1 LSSASTDTSTD
12 ASAESGS
19 LGLGLFESEVFVAGA
34 VVAVLFVMVV
44 PLPSYLLDLFLAT
57 DIALSLGVL
66 LTAFYAR
73 RPLEFAIFP
82 GLLLTTTLLRLSL
95 NVASTRLILGNARA
109 GALIDAFGEFVVA
122 GNYVVGA
129 IIFLV
134 LVIINFVVITK
145 GTERISEVAARF
157 TLDAMPGKQMAIDAD
172 LNSGLIDEEEARQRR
187 DEVTKE
193 ADFYGAMDGA
203 SKFVRGEAIAGIL
216 ITAINVVG
224 GLVIGVTQQE
234 MGLGEAA
241 GTFTL
246 LSIGD
251 GLVSQIPALL
261 VSTAAGIIV
270 SRASGDEG
278 SLASEM
284 KGQLLDK
291 PPPLLITAI
300 FLAIMGFVPGL
311 PVMPFWLLSG
321 GVFLLWY
328 FRSQEEKE
336 KAEAEAERR
345 KAEEAAEADEEE
357 NPSDLLLV
365 DPLELEIGYGLI
377 SLVDPDQ
384 GGDLLERVKM
394 LRKQLAEELGI
405 VIPPVRIR
413 DNVDMDSNSYVIKL
427 RGNPI
432 GEGEVMPGYKLA
444 LLPDDVEEVPPG
456 IEVEDPTFG
465 LPAVWVAERNLSE
478 AERMGLT
485 VIEPPAVIS
494 THLLEEL
501 RKNAYR
507 LLDRQEVREM
517 LDKVE
522 ERAPALV
529 DELVP
534 DLLSLGSIRKVL
546 QRLLEERV
554 PIRDLVTIL
563 ETLADHAPQTQTVEV
578 LTEHCRAALA
588 PTITREFSGPE
599 DRIQAFV
606 LDPALEQHLLEKA
619 ESGSLDANTLGLQP
633 ERADALVEAVD
644 EKAKQLIG
652 NDRAPVLLISPVLRA
667 TVYRFLEPMVSDITV
682 LSYNDLTPDAPVDV
696 VDQVSIPTAASNSS
710 SPADLSAAADPSH
723 AAVEAVGG

>member
-1 LSSASTDTSTD
+1 MSRTAADSRAASSPN
-12 ASAESGS
+12 GS
-19 LGLGLFESEVFVAGA
+19 LGIGGLDSEIFVAGA
-34 VVAVLFVMVV
+34 IVAILFMMVV

-66 LTAFYAR
+66 LTAFYAE

-82 GLLLTTTLLRLSL
+82 GLLLTTTLFRLSL
-95 NVASTRLILGNARA
+95 NVASTRLILGNAQA
-109 GALIDAFGEFVVA
+109 GALIEAFGSFVVA

-172 LNSGLIDEEEARQRR
+172 LNSGLIDEEEARRRR
-187 DEVTKE
+187 DEVTQE

-203 SKFVRGEAIAGIL
+203 TKFVRGEAIAGIL

-224 GLVIGVTQQE
+224 GLIIGVTQQS
-234 MGLGEAA
+234 MGFGEAA
-241 GTFTL
+241 GTFAL

-270 SRASGDEG
+270 SRASGEEG

-284 KGQLLDK
+284 KGQLLEK
-291 PPPLLITAI
+291 PPPLLITGS
-300 FLAIMGFVPGL
+300 FLALMGFVPGL
-311 PVMPFWLLSG
+311 PIIPFWLLSG
-321 GVFLLWY
+321 GVLLLWY
-328 FRSQEEKE
+328 LRSQEKQAED
-336 KAEAEAERR
+336 EAEAERQR
-345 KAEEAAEADEEE
+345 EAEEREAEEE
-357 NPSDLLLV
+357 EDDPSDLLLV

-394 LRKQLAEELGI
+394 LRKQLAEEMGI

-413 DNVDMDSNSYVIKL
+413 DNVDMDSNKYVIRL

-444 LLPDDVEEVPPG
+444 LLPDDIDEAPSG

-478 AERMGLT
+478 AEQMGLT

-501 RKNAYR
+501 RKNAYK

-522 ERAPALV
+522 ESAPALV

-546 QRLLEERV
+546 QGLLEERI

-588 PTITREFSGPE
+588 PTITREFSGPQG
-599 DRIQAFV
+599 RIKAFV
-606 LDPALEQHLLEKA
+606 LDPALEQHLLEQA
-619 ESGSLDANTLGLQP
+619 EAGNLDANTLGLQP
-633 ERADALVEAVD
+633 ERADALVKAID
-644 EKAKQLIG
+644 EQATQLIS
-652 NDRAPVLLISPVLRA
+652 NDRAPILLISPVLRA
-667 TVYRFLEPMVSDITV
+667 TVYQFLDPMVSDITV
-682 LSYNDLTPDAPVDV
+682 LSYNDLTPDAPVDI
-696 VDQVSIPTAASNSS
+696 VDQVSIPQGNSS
-710 SPADLSAAADPSH
+710 PDLSQAT
-723 AAVEAVGG
+723 VGVANA

>member
-1 LSSASTDTSTD
+1 MPPSSADTTAAPSGSGLLGTDT
-12 ASAESGS
+12 
-19 LGLGLFESEVFVAGA
+19 LNSEVAVAAA
-34 VVAVLFVMVV
+34 VVAILFVMVV
-44 PLPSYLLDLFLAT
+44 PLPSFLLDFLLAT

-66 LTAFYAR
+66 LTAFYAT

-82 GLLLTTTLLRLSL
+82 GLLLTTTLFRLSL
-95 NVASTRLILGNARA
+95 NVASTRLILGDADA
-109 GALIDAFGEFVVA
+109 GALIDAFGQFVVA

-172 LNSGLIDEEEARQRR
+172 LNSGLIDEEEAKNRR
-187 DEVTKE
+187 EQVTQE

-216 ITAINVVG
+216 ITGINVVG
-224 GLVIGVTQQE
+224 GLIIGVAQHQ
-234 MGLGEAA
+234 MSMGEAA
-241 GTFTL
+241 GAFTR

-270 SRASGDEG
+270 SRASGKEG

-284 KGQLLDK
+284 KGQLVDK
-291 PPPLLITAI
+291 LPPLLITGV
-300 FLAIMGFVPGL
+300 FLILMGLVPAL
-311 PVMPFWLLSG
+311 PLIPFWLLGSG
-321 GVFLLWY
+321 VLLLWY
-328 FRSQEEKE
+328 FRSQEEQA

-345 KAEEAAEADEEE
+345 EAEAEAEEEEEE

-394 LRKQLAEELGI
+394 LRKQLAQELGI

-413 DNVDMDSNSYVIKL
+413 DNVDMDSNQYVIKL

-432 GEGEVMPGYKLA
+432 GDGEVMPGYKLA
-444 LLPDDVEEVPPG
+444 LLPDDVDEIPSG
-456 IEVEDPTFG
+456 IRVEDPTFG
-465 LPAVWVAERNLSE
+465 LPAVWVADSNLSE

-485 VIEPPAVIS
+485 VIEPPAVIT

-507 LLDRQEVREM
+507 LLDRQEVQEM
-517 LDKVE
+517 LDKVKE
-522 ERAPALV
+522 TAPALV

-546 QRLLEERV
+546 QRLLKERV

-563 ETLADHAPQTQTVEV
+563 EALADHAPQTQTVEV

-599 DRIQAFV
+599 GRIKAFV
-606 LDPALEQHLLEKA
+606 IDPALERHLLEEA
-619 ESGSLDANTLGLQP
+619 EKGNLDANTLGMQP
-633 ERADALVEAVD
+633 ERAEALVEAVD
-644 EKAKQLIG
+644 EKAKLLIG
-652 NDRAPVLLISPVLRA
+652 NDRAPVLLTSPVLRA
-667 TVYRFLEPMVSDITV
+667 TLYEFLEPMVSDITV
-682 LSYNDLTPDAPVDV
+682 LSYNDLTSDAPVDV
-696 VDQVSIPTAASNSS
+696 VDQVSIPTSANTASN
-710 SPADLSAAADPSH
+710 ADLASVAQPSA
-723 AAVEAVGG
+723 

>member
-1 LSSASTDTSTD
+1 
-12 ASAESGS
+12 
-19 LGLGLFESEVFVAGA
+19 
-34 VVAVLFVMVV
+34 MVV
-44 PLPSYLLDLFLAT
+44 PLPTYLLDLFLAT

-66 LTAFYAR
+66 LTAFYAK

-95 NVASTRLILGNARA
+95 NVASTRLILGSAEA
-109 GALIDAFGEFVVA
+109 GSLINAFGEFVVA

-187 DEVTKE
+187 DEVTRE

-203 SKFVRGEAIAGIL
+203 SKFVRGEAIAAIL

-224 GLVIGVTQQE
+224 GLIIGVTQQE
-234 MGLGEAA
+234 MGIGEAA

-311 PVMPFWLLSG
+311 PMIPFWLLSG

-328 FRSQEEKE
+328 FRSQEKQAEE
-336 KAEAEAERR
+336 EAEADRR
-345 KAEEAAEADEEE
+345 EAEEAEDEEEE

-432 GEGEVMPGYKLA
+432 GEGDVMPGYKLA
-444 LLPDDVEEVPPG
+444 LLPDDVDEVPSG

-522 ERAPALV
+522 ETAPALV

-599 DRIQAFV
+599 DRIKAFV
-606 LDPALEQHLLEKA
+606 LDPALEQHLLEMA
-619 ESGSLDANTLGLQP
+619 ERGDLDANTLGLQP

-644 EKAKQLIG
+644 ETAKQLIS

-710 SPADLSAAADPSH
+710 STPDLSAQAAPTQ
-723 AAVEAVGG
+723 ATVEAAGT

>member
-1 LSSASTDTSTD
+1 MSRA
-12 ASAESGS
+12 AESRTSSSPTGS
-19 LGLGLFESEVFVAGA
+19 LGVGGVDSEIFVAGA
-34 VVAVLFVMVV
+34 IVAILFMMVV

-66 LTAFYAR
+66 LTSFYAE

-82 GLLLTTTLLRLSL
+82 GLLLTTTLFRLSL
-95 NVASTRLILGNARA
+95 NVASTRLILGTAEA
-109 GALIDAFGEFVVA
+109 GALINAFGSFVVA

-172 LNSGLIDEEEARQRR
+172 LNSGLIDEREARERR
-187 DEVTKE
+187 DEVTEE

-203 SKFVRGEAIAGIL
+203 TKFVRGEAVAGIL

-224 GLVIGVTQQE
+224 GLVIGVTQQA
-234 MGLGEAA
+234 MGIGEAA
-241 GTFTL
+241 STFAL

-251 GLVSQIPALL
+251 GLVSQIPALM

-270 SRASGDEG
+270 SRASGEEG

-291 PPPLLITAI
+291 PPPLLITGC
-300 FLAIMGFVPGL
+300 FLGVMGFVPGL
-311 PVMPFWLLSG
+311 PIIPFWLLSA
-321 GVFLLWY
+321 GVLLLWY
-328 FRSQEEKE
+328 LRSKE
-336 KAEAEAERR
+336 KKAEDEAEAERQR
-345 KAEEAAEADEEE
+345 EAEEEQAEEE
-357 NPSDLLLV
+357 AEEDPSDLLLV

-394 LRKQLAEELGI
+394 LRKQLAEEMGL

-413 DNVDMDSNSYVIKL
+413 DNVDMDSNKYVIRL

-432 GEGEVMPGYKLA
+432 GEGQVMPGYKLA
-444 LLPDDVEEVPPG
+444 LLPDDVDEAPSG
-456 IEVEDPTFG
+456 IRVEDPTFG

-478 AERMGLT
+478 AEQMGLT

-522 ERAPALV
+522 ESAPALV

-546 QRLLEERV
+546 QRLLEERI

-563 ETLADHAPQTQTVEV
+563 ETLADHASQTQTVEV

-599 DRIQAFV
+599 GRIKAFV
-606 LDPALEQHLLEKA
+606 MDPALEQHLLETA
-619 ESGSLDANTLGLQP
+619 ESGGLDANTLGLQP
-633 ERADALVEAVD
+633 ERADALVKAID
-644 EKAKQLIG
+644 EQATELIS
-652 NDRAPVLLISPVLRA
+652 NDRAPILLISPVLRA
-667 TVYRFLEPMVSDITV
+667 TVYQFLDPMVSDITV
-682 LSYNDLTPDAPVDV
+682 LSYNDLTPDAPVDI
-696 VDQVSIPTAASNSS
+696 VDQVSIPQGSS
-710 SPADLSAAADPSH
+710 SPDLSAATAGVSN
-723 AAVEAVGG
+723 A

>member
-1 LSSASTDTSTD
+1 LPPSSSDSEIGTVADVGWLGTDTVN
-12 ASAESGS
+12 
-19 LGLGLFESEVFVAGA
+19 SEVAVAAA
-34 VVAVLFVMVV
+34 VVAILFVMVV
-44 PLPSYLLDLFLAT
+44 PLPSFLLDLLLAT

-66 LTAFYAR
+66 LTAFYAT

-82 GLLLTTTLLRLSL
+82 GLLLTTTLFRLSL
-95 NVASTRLILGNARA
+95 NVASTRLILGEAEA
-109 GALIDAFGEFVVA
+109 GALINAFGEFVVA

-172 LNSGLIDEEEARQRR
+172 LNSGLIDEQEAKERR
-187 DEVTKE
+187 EEVTRE

-203 SKFVRGEAIAGIL
+203 SKFVKGEAIAGIL
-216 ITAINVVG
+216 ITGINVIA
-224 GLVIGVTQQE
+224 GLVIGMVQHGMT
-234 MGLGEAA
+234 MGEATTA
-241 GTFTL
+241 FTR

-261 VSTAAGIIV
+261 ISTAAGIIV
-270 SRASGDEG
+270 SRASGKEG

-284 KGQLLDK
+284 KGQLVDK
-291 PPPLLITAI
+291 LPPLLITGT
-300 FLAIMGFVPGL
+300 FLVGMGLVPAL
-311 PVMPFWLLSG
+311 PTIPFWLLG
-321 GVFLLWY
+321 GGILSLWY
-328 FRSQEEKE
+328 FRSQEKQAE
-336 KAEAEAERR
+336 AEAEAERR
-345 KAEEAAEADEEE
+345 EAEAEAEAEEEE

-413 DNVDMDSNSYVIKL
+413 DNVDMESNQYVIKL

-444 LLPDDVEEVPPG
+444 LLPDNIEEVPSG
-456 IEVEDPTFG
+456 MRVEDPTFG

-478 AERMGLT
+478 AEQMGLT
-485 VIEPPAVIS
+485 VIEPPAVIT

-507 LLDRQEVREM
+507 LLDRQEVQEM
-517 LDKVE
+517 LDKVRE
-522 ERAPALV
+522 TAPALV

-546 QRLLEERV
+546 QRLLKERV

-563 ETLADHAPQTQTVEV
+563 EALADHAPQTQTVEV

-599 DRIQAFV
+599 DRIKAFV
-606 LDPALEQHLLEKA
+606 IDPSLEQHLLEQA
-619 ESGSLDANTLGLQP
+619 EQGKLDANTLGMQP
-633 ERADALVEAVD
+633 DRAEGLVEAVD
-644 EKAKQLIG
+644 EKARQLIG
-652 NDRAPVLLISPVLRA
+652 DDRAPILLTSPVLRS
-667 TVYRFLEPMVSDITV
+667 TLYEFLEPMVSDITV
-682 LSYNDLTPDAPVDV
+682 LSYNDLTSDAPVDV
-696 VDQVSIPTAASNSS
+696 IDQVSIPTGSGS
-710 SPADLSAAADPSH
+710 ADLSALAQASP
-723 AAVEAVGG
+723 

>member
-1 LSSASTDTSTD
+1 
-12 ASAESGS
+12 
-19 LGLGLFESEVFVAGA
+19 
-34 VVAVLFVMVV
+34 MVI
-44 PLPSYLLDLFLAT
+44 PLPSFLLDFLLAT
-57 DIALSLGVL
+57 DIAISLGVL
-66 LTAFYAR
+66 LTAFYAT

-82 GLLLTTTLLRLSL
+82 GLLLTTTLFRLSL
-95 NVASTRLILGNARA
+95 NVASTRLILGEAEA
-109 GALIDAFGEFVVA
+109 GALINAFGEFVVA

-172 LNSGLIDEEEARQRR
+172 LNSGLIDEEEAKQRR
-187 DEVTKE
+187 EEVTRE

-203 SKFVRGEAIAGIL
+203 SKFVKGEAIAGIL
-216 ITAINVVG
+216 ITGINIVG
-224 GLVIGVTQQE
+224 GLIIGMAQQG
-234 MGLGEAA
+234 MSITEATT
-241 GTFTL
+241 TFTR

-270 SRASGDEG
+270 SRASGNEG

-284 KGQLLDK
+284 KGQLMDK
-291 PPPLLITAI
+291 LPPLLLTGA
-300 FLAIMGFVPGL
+300 FLIGMGLVPAL
-311 PVMPFWLLSG
+311 PTIPFWLLG
-321 GVFLLWY
+321 GGILLLWY
-328 FRSQEEKE
+328 LRSQEEQA

-345 KAEEAAEADEEE
+345 EAEAEAEDDEE

-394 LRKQLAEELGI
+394 LRKQLAQELGI
-405 VIPPVRIR
+405 VIPPIRIR
-413 DNVDMDSNSYVIKL
+413 DNVDMDSNHYVIKL

-444 LLPDDVEEVPPG
+444 LLPDDVDEAPSG
-456 IEVEDPTFG
+456 IRVEDPTFG
-465 LPAVWVAERNLSE
+465 LPAVWVAENNLSE

-485 VIEPPAVIS
+485 VIEPPAVIT

-507 LLDRQEVREM
+507 LLDRQEVQEM
-517 LDKVE
+517 LDKVKE
-522 ERAPALV
+522 TAPALV

-546 QRLLEERV
+546 QRLLKERV

-563 ETLADHAPQTQTVEV
+563 EALADHAPETQTVEV

-599 DRIQAFV
+599 DRIKAFV
-606 LDPALEQHLLEKA
+606 IDPALEQHLLEQA
-619 ESGSLDANTLGLQP
+619 EQGQLDANTLGMQP
-633 ERADALVEAVD
+633 ERAEALVEAVE
-644 EKAKQLIG
+644 EKARQLISE
-652 NDRAPVLLISPVLRA
+652 DRTPVLLTSPVLRS
-667 TVYRFLEPMVSDITV
+667 TLYEFLEPMVSDITV
-682 LSYNDLTPDAPVDV
+682 LSYNDLTSDAPVDV
-696 VDQVSIPTAASNSS
+696 IDQVSIHTGTS
-710 SPADLSAAADPSH
+710 SPTNAGLSPMT
-723 AAVEAVGG
+723 EASP

>member
-1 LSSASTDTSTD
+1 LPRSSAETVTNSDS
-12 ASAESGS
+12 ASGL
-19 LGLGLFESEVFVAGA
+19 LGTETLNSEVAVAAA
-34 VVAVLFVMVV
+34 VVAILFVMVV
-44 PLPSYLLDLFLAT
+44 PLPSFLLDLLLAT

-66 LTAFYAR
+66 LTAFYAT

-82 GLLLTTTLLRLSL
+82 GLLLTTTLFRLSL
-95 NVASTRLILGNARA
+95 NVASTRLILGDAQA
-109 GALIDAFGEFVVA
+109 GALIDAFGKFVVA

-172 LNSGLIDEEEARQRR
+172 LNSGLIDEQEAKERR
-187 DEVTKE
+187 EEVTRE

-203 SKFVRGEAIAGIL
+203 SKFVKGEAIAGIL
-216 ITAINVVG
+216 ITGINVVG
-224 GLVIGVTQQE
+224 GLIIGMAQQG
-234 MGLGEAA
+234 MGMAEATT
-241 GTFTL
+241 TFTR

-261 VSTAAGIIV
+261 ISTAAGIIV
-270 SRASGDEG
+270 SRASGKEG

-284 KGQLLDK
+284 KGQLVDK
-291 PPPLLITAI
+291 LPPLLITGV
-300 FLAIMGFVPGL
+300 FLVGMGLVPAL
-311 PVMPFWLLSG
+311 PTIPFWLLGG
-321 GVFLLWY
+321 GVLLLWY
-328 FRSQEEKE
+328 FRSQEEQA

-345 KAEEAAEADEEE
+345 EAEAEEDEEEE

-365 DPLELEIGYGLI
+365 EPLELEIGYGLI

-394 LRKQLAEELGI
+394 LRKQLAQELGI

-413 DNVDMDSNSYVIKL
+413 DNVDMESNQYVIKL

-432 GEGEVMPGYKLA
+432 GEGEVMPGYQLA
-444 LLPDDVEEVPPG
+444 LLPDDVDEVPTG
-456 IEVEDPTFG
+456 TRVEDPTFG

-485 VIEPPAVIS
+485 VIEPPAVIT

-507 LLDRQEVREM
+507 LLDRQEVQEM
-517 LDKVE
+517 LDKVKE
-522 ERAPALV
+522 TAPALV

-546 QRLLEERV
+546 QRLLKERV

-563 ETLADHAPQTQTVEV
+563 EALADHAPQTQTVEV

-599 DRIQAFV
+599 GRIKAFV
-606 LDPALEQHLLEKA
+606 IDPALEQHLLEEA
-619 ESGSLDANTLGLQP
+619 ESGNLDANTLGMQP
-633 ERADALVEAVD
+633 ERAEAFVEAVD
-644 EKAKQLIG
+644 EKAKHLIG
-652 NDRAPVLLISPVLRA
+652 NDRAPVLLTSPVLRS
-667 TVYRFLEPMVSDITV
+667 TLYEFLEPMVSDITV
-682 LSYNDLTPDAPVDV
+682 LSYNDLTSDAPVDV
-696 VDQVSIPTAASNSS
+696 IDQVSIPTGTTDPSNAS
-710 SPADLSAAADPSH
+710 LSAAAP
-723 AAVEAVGG
+723 ATP

>member
-1 LSSASTDTSTD
+1 LGTDTVNSEVAV
-12 ASAESGS
+12 ASA
-19 LGLGLFESEVFVAGA
+19 VIAI
-34 VVAVLFVMVV
+34 LFVMVI
-44 PLPSYLLDLFLAT
+44 PLPSFLLDLLLAT
-57 DIALSLGVL
+57 DIAISLGIL
-66 LTAFYAR
+66 LTAFYAT

-82 GLLLTTTLLRLSL
+82 GLLLTTTLFRLSL
-95 NVASTRLILGNARA
+95 NVASTRLILGEAEA
-109 GALIDAFGEFVVA
+109 GALINAFGEFVVA

-172 LNSGLIDEEEARQRR
+172 LNSGLIDEEDAKERR
-187 DEVTKE
+187 EEITQE

-203 SKFVRGEAIAGIL
+203 SKFVKGEAIAGLL
-216 ITAINVVG
+216 ITGINVIA
-224 GLVIGVTQQE
+224 GLIIGMAQHG
-234 MGLGEAA
+234 MSMAEATTA
-241 GTFTL
+241 FTR

-261 VSTAAGIIV
+261 ISTAAGIIV
-270 SRASGDEG
+270 SRASGKEG

-284 KGQLLDK
+284 MDQLGDK
-291 PPPLLITAI
+291 LPPLLITGA
-300 FLAIMGFVPGL
+300 FLIGMGLVPAL
-311 PVMPFWLLSG
+311 PSIPFWLLGG
-321 GVFLLWY
+321 GVLSMWY
-328 FRSQEEKE
+328 FRSQEKQAEANAE
-336 KAEAEAERR
+336 AERQEAEAEAE
-345 KAEEAAEADEEE
+345 AEEE

-365 DPLELEIGYGLI
+365 DPLELEVGYGLI

-394 LRKQLAEELGI
+394 LRKQLAQELGL

-413 DNVDMDSNSYVIKL
+413 DNVDMESNQYVIKL

-432 GEGEVMPGYKLA
+432 GDGEVMPGYKLA
-444 LLPDDVEEVPPG
+444 LLPEDADEVPSG

-478 AERMGLT
+478 VEQMGLT
-485 VIEPPAVIS
+485 VIEPPAVIT

-507 LLDRQEVREM
+507 LLDRQEVQDM
-517 LDKVE
+517 LDKVQE
-522 ERAPALV
+522 TAPALV

-546 QRLLEERV
+546 QRLLRERV

-563 ETLADHAPQTQTVEV
+563 EALADHAPETQTVEV

-599 DRIQAFV
+599 DRIKAFV
-606 LDPALEQHLLEKA
+606 IDPSLEQHLLEQA
-619 ESGSLDANTLGLQP
+619 EQGRLDVNTMGMQP
-633 ERADALVEAVD
+633 ERAEALVEAID
-644 EKAKQLIG
+644 KQARQLIAE
-652 NDRAPVLLISPVLRA
+652 DRSPILLTSPVLRS
-667 TVYRFLEPMVSDITV
+667 TLYEFLEPVVSDITV
-682 LSYNDLTPDAPVDV
+682 LSYNDLTSDAPVDV
-696 VDQVSIPTAASNSS
+696 VNQVSIPTGATDASE
-710 SPADLSAAADPSH
+710 PELAAAT
-723 AAVEAVGG
+723 

>member
-1 LSSASTDTSTD
+1 LPRSSPETATDTASASGLLGTDTVH
-12 ASAESGS
+12 
-19 LGLGLFESEVFVAGA
+19 SEVAVAAA
-34 VVAVLFVMVV
+34 VVAILFVMVV
-44 PLPSYLLDLFLAT
+44 PLPSFLLDLLLAT

-82 GLLLTTTLLRLSL
+82 GLLLTTTLFRLSL
-95 NVASTRLILGNARA
+95 NVASTRLILGDAQA
-109 GALIDAFGEFVVA
+109 GALINAFGEFVVA

-172 LNSGLIDEEEARQRR
+172 LNSGLIDEQEAKERR
-187 DEVTKE
+187 EEVTRE

-203 SKFVRGEAIAGIL
+203 SKFVKGEAIAGIL
-216 ITAINVVG
+216 ITGINVVG
-224 GLVIGVTQQE
+224 GLIIGMAQQG
-234 MGLGEAA
+234 MGMTEATT
-241 GTFTL
+241 TFTR

-261 VSTAAGIIV
+261 ISTAAGIIV
-270 SRASGDEG
+270 SRASGNEG

-284 KGQLLDK
+284 KGQLVDK
-291 PPPLLITAI
+291 LPPLLITGS
-300 FLAIMGFVPGL
+300 FLVGMGLVPAL
-311 PVMPFWLLSG
+311 PTIPFWLLGG
-321 GVFLLWY
+321 GVLLLWY
-328 FRSQEEKE
+328 FRSQEEKA

-345 KAEEAAEADEEE
+345 EAEAEEEEEEE

-394 LRKQLAEELGI
+394 LRKQLAQELGI

-413 DNVDMDSNSYVIKL
+413 DNVDMESNRYVIKL

-432 GEGEVMPGYKLA
+432 GEGEVMPGYQLA
-444 LLPDDVEEVPPG
+444 LLPDDVDEVPTG
-456 IEVEDPTFG
+456 TRVEDPTFG

-485 VIEPPAVIS
+485 VIEPPAVIT

-507 LLDRQEVREM
+507 LLDRQEVQEM
-517 LDKVE
+517 LDKVKE
-522 ERAPALV
+522 TAPALV

-546 QRLLEERV
+546 QRLLKERV

-563 ETLADHAPQTQTVEV
+563 EALADHAPQTQTVEV

-599 DRIQAFV
+599 GRIKAFV
-606 LDPALEQHLLEKA
+606 IDPALEQHLLEEA
-619 ESGSLDANTLGLQP
+619 ESGNLDANTLGLQP
-633 ERADALVEAVD
+633 ERAEAFVEAVD

-652 NDRAPVLLISPVLRA
+652 NDRAPVLLTSPVLRA
-667 TVYRFLEPMVSDITV
+667 TLYEFLEPMVSDITV
-682 LSYNDLTPDAPVDV
+682 LSYNDLTSDAPVDV
-696 VDQVSIPTAASNSS
+696 IDQVSIPTSATNPSDAS
-710 SPADLSAAADPSH
+710 LSAAPPAT
-723 AAVEAVGG
+723 

>member
-1 LSSASTDTSTD
+1 VIAI
-12 ASAESGS
+12 
-19 LGLGLFESEVFVAGA
+19 
-34 VVAVLFVMVV
+34 LFVMVI
-44 PLPSYLLDLFLAT
+44 PLPSFLLDLLLAT
-57 DIALSLGVL
+57 DIAISLGIL
-66 LTAFYAR
+66 LTAFYAT

-82 GLLLTTTLLRLSL
+82 GLLLTTTLFRLSL
-95 NVASTRLILGNARA
+95 NVASTRLILGEAEA
-109 GALIDAFGEFVVA
+109 GALINAFGEFVVA

-172 LNSGLIDEEEARQRR
+172 LNSGLIDEEDAKERR
-187 DEVTKE
+187 EEITQE

-203 SKFVRGEAIAGIL
+203 SKFVKGEAIAGLL
-216 ITAINVVG
+216 ITGINVIA
-224 GLVIGVTQQE
+224 GLIIGMAQHG
-234 MGLGEAA
+234 MSMAEATTA
-241 GTFTL
+241 FTR

-261 VSTAAGIIV
+261 ISTAAGIIV
-270 SRASGDEG
+270 SRASGKEG

-284 KGQLLDK
+284 MDQLGDK
-291 PPPLLITAI
+291 LPPLLITGA
-300 FLAIMGFVPGL
+300 FLIGMGLVPAL
-311 PVMPFWLLSG
+311 PSIPFWLLGG
-321 GVFLLWY
+321 GVLSMWY
-328 FRSQEEKE
+328 FRSQEKQAEANAE
-336 KAEAEAERR
+336 AERQEAEAEAE
-345 KAEEAAEADEEE
+345 AEEE

-365 DPLELEIGYGLI
+365 DPLELEVGYGLI

-394 LRKQLAEELGI
+394 LRKQLAQELGL

-413 DNVDMDSNSYVIKL
+413 DNVDMESNQYVIKL

-432 GEGEVMPGYKLA
+432 GDGEVMPGYKLA
-444 LLPDDVEEVPPG
+444 LLPEDADEVPSG

-478 AERMGLT
+478 VEQMGLT
-485 VIEPPAVIS
+485 VIEPPAVIT

-507 LLDRQEVREM
+507 LLDRQEVQDM
-517 LDKVE
+517 LDKVQE
-522 ERAPALV
+522 TAPALV

-546 QRLLEERV
+546 QRLLRERV

-563 ETLADHAPQTQTVEV
+563 EALADHAPETQTVEV

-599 DRIQAFV
+599 DRIKAFV
-606 LDPALEQHLLEKA
+606 IDPSLEQHLLEQA
-619 ESGSLDANTLGLQP
+619 EQGRLDVNTMGMQP
-633 ERADALVEAVD
+633 ERAEALVEAID
-644 EKAKQLIG
+644 KQARQLIAE
-652 NDRAPVLLISPVLRA
+652 DRSPILLTSPVLRS
-667 TVYRFLEPMVSDITV
+667 TLYEFLEPVVSDITV
-682 LSYNDLTPDAPVDV
+682 LSYNDLTSDAPVDV
-696 VDQVSIPTAASNSS
+696 VNQVSIPTGATDASE
-710 SPADLSAAADPSH
+710 PELAAAT
-723 AAVEAVGG
+723 

>member
-1 LSSASTDTSTD
+1 MPPSSPETGTDT
-12 ASAESGS
+12 ASESGL
-19 LGLGLFESEVFVAGA
+19 LGTDTLNSEVAVASA
-34 VVAVLFVMVV
+34 VVAILFVMVV
-44 PLPSYLLDLFLAT
+44 PLPSFLLDFLLAT
-57 DIALSLGVL
+57 DLALSLGVL
-66 LTAFYAR
+66 LTAFYAT

-82 GLLLTTTLLRLSL
+82 GLLLTTTLFRLSL
-95 NVASTRLILGNARA
+95 NVASTRLILGDAEA
-109 GALIDAFGEFVVA
+109 GALINAFGQFVVG

-172 LNSGLIDEEEARQRR
+172 LNSGLIDEGEAKERR
-187 DEVTKE
+187 EQVTQE

-203 SKFVRGEAIAGIL
+203 SKFVKGEAIAGIL
-216 ITAINVVG
+216 ITGINVVG
-224 GLVIGVTQQE
+224 GLIIGMAQHG
-234 MGLGEAA
+234 MAMGEATTA
-241 GTFTL
+241 FTR

-261 VSTAAGIIV
+261 ISTAAGIIV
-270 SRASGDEG
+270 SRASGNEG

-284 KGQLLDK
+284 KGQLTDK
-291 PPPLLITAI
+291 LPPLLITGV
-300 FLAIMGFVPGL
+300 FLVLMGLVPAL
-311 PVMPFWLLSG
+311 PMIPFWLLG
-321 GVFLLWY
+321 GGILLLWY
-328 FRSQEEKE
+328 FRSHEEQA

-345 KAEEAAEADEEE
+345 KAEAEAEAEEDEES
-357 NPSDLLLV
+357 PSDLLLV

-413 DNVDMDSNSYVIKL
+413 DNVDMESNQYVIKL

-432 GEGEVMPGYKLA
+432 GEGEVMPGYQLA
-444 LLPDDVEEVPPG
+444 LLPDDIDEVPSG
-456 IEVEDPTFG
+456 IRVEDPTFG
-465 LPAVWVAERNLSE
+465 LPAVWVAEHNLSE
-478 AERMGLT
+478 AERLGLT
-485 VIEPPAVIS
+485 VIEPPAVIT

-507 LLDRQEVREM
+507 LLDRQEVQEM
-517 LDKVE
+517 LDKVKE
-522 ERAPALV
+522 TAPALV

-563 ETLADHAPQTQTVEV
+563 EALADHASQTQTVEV

-588 PTITREFSGPE
+588 PTITREFSGP
-599 DRIQAFV
+599 DGRLKAFV
-606 LDPALEQHLLEKA
+606 IDPSLEQHLLEQA
-619 ESGSLDANTLGLQP
+619 EQGNLNANTLGMQP
-633 ERADALVEAVD
+633 ERAEALVEAVD

-652 NDRAPVLLISPVLRA
+652 NDRAPVLLTSPVLRA
-667 TVYRFLEPMVSDITV
+667 TLYQFLEPMVSDITV
-682 LSYNDLTPDAPVDV
+682 LSYNDLTSEAPVDV
-696 VDQVSIPTAASNSS
+696 IDQVSIPTGAANASG
-710 SPADLSAAADPSH
+710 AELSAMAQATP
-723 AAVEAVGG
+723 